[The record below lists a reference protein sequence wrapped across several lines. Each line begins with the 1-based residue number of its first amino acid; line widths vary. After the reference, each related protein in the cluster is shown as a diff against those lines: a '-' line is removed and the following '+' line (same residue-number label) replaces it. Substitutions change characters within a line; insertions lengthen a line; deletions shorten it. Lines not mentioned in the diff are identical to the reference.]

1 MHHYMVKNDDTYLMV
16 LDCVIDF
23 LVTGGW
29 VPKNWINRQFL
40 SYKNLSCA
48 CFWGYFYLWI
58 VTF

>member
-1 MHHYMVKNDDTYLMV
+1 MVKNDDTYLMV